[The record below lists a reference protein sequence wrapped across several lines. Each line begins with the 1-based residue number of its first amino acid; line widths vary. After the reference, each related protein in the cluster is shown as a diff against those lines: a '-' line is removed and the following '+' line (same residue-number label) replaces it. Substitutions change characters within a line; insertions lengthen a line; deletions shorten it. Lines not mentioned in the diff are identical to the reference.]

1 MFLLDI
7 STSTNHLDGVDWHRY
22 MSAMEDKLLFRFVK
36 NLLIDLCY
44 IYIFIYLFILL
55 RDMKIN

>member
-1 MFLLDI
+1 
-7 STSTNHLDGVDWHRY
+7 